1 MHIWNTLRS
10 MVESS
15 WRWAASRNLIRKNPV
30 HGEEEA
36 KLVLEESFE
45 AKNQTG
51 EMMNMT
57 GSAECEDM
65 GFKNYYTSACV
76 HSTLWVK

>member
-1 MHIWNTLRS
+1 
-10 MVESS
+10 MVDSS
-15 WRWAASRNLIRKNPV
+15 WRWAAARNLVRKNMV

-36 KLVLEESFE
+36 KLVLEESFDARNE
-45 AKNQTG
+45 SG

-65 GFKNYYTSACV
+65 G
-76 HSTLWVK
+76 

>member
-1 MHIWNTLRS
+1 M
-10 MVESS
+10 
-15 WRWAASRNLIRKNPV
+15 V

-36 KLVLEESFE
+36 KLVLEESFDARNE
-45 AKNQTG
+45 SG

-65 GFKNYYTSACV
+65 G
-76 HSTLWVK
+76 